1 MNTETLLHLGGQ
13 LKIAPKNIRL
23 LKAEI
28 NYTKVH
34 LDDGSTLLSSI
45 TLGILEKRLIEF
57 PFFRPNRSVLINLDY
72 MVDFEETSA
81 QIKMKNNETFK
92 ISRRRTKHFIVFLN
106 QRQKTETNHSPTFCG
121 RKIESRKRFFPKNF
135 STIF

>member
-1 MNTETLLHLGGQ
+1 MNTETLLHLGGG
-13 LKIAPKNIRL
+13 LKISPKNIRL

-57 PFFRPNRSVLINLDY
+57 SFFRPNRSVLINLDY

-106 QRQKTETNHSPTFCG
+106 QRQKTETNHSPTFCS

-135 STIF
+135 SMLF

>member
-1 MNTETLLHLGGQ
+1 MNDEPLLHIGGRV
-13 LKIAPKNIRL
+13 KVAPKNIRL

-45 TLGILEKRLIEF
+45 TLGILEKRLQDF

-72 MVDFEETSA
+72 VIDFEATSA
-81 QIKMKNNETFK
+81 QIKMENNETFK
-92 ISRRRTKHFIVFLN
+92 ISRRRTKPLFNISN
-106 QRQKTETNHSPTFCG
+106 
-121 RKIESRKRFFPKNF
+121 PKAKEL
-135 STIF
+135 SW

>member
-106 QRQKTETNHSPTFCG
+106 QRQKTETNHSPTFCS
-121 RKIESRKRFFPKNF
+121 RKIESQKRFFPKNF
-135 STIF
+135 STLF

>member
-1 MNTETLLHLGGQ
+1 MNNEPLLNLGGR

-45 TLGILEKRLIEF
+45 TLGILEKRLQDF

-72 MVDFEETSA
+72 VVDFEAASA
-81 QIKMKNNETFK
+81 QIKMENNETFK
-92 ISRRRTKHFIVFLN
+92 ISRRRTKRFVHITTTKSHSFL
-106 QRQKTETNHSPTFCG
+106 R
-121 RKIESRKRFFPKNF
+121 
-135 STIF
+135 

>member
-1 MNTETLLHLGGQ
+1 MNDETLLNLGGR

-45 TLGILEKRLIEF
+45 TLGILEKRLQEF
-57 PFFRPNRSVLINLDY
+57 SFFRPNRSVLINLDY
-72 MVDFEETSA
+72 MVEFEETSA
-81 QIKMKNNETFK
+81 QIKMRGNETFK
-92 ISRRRTKHFIVFLN
+92 ISRRRTKHFYSISN
-106 QRQKTETNHSPTFCG
+106 PKTKDLSW
-121 RKIESRKRFFPKNF
+121 
-135 STIF
+135 